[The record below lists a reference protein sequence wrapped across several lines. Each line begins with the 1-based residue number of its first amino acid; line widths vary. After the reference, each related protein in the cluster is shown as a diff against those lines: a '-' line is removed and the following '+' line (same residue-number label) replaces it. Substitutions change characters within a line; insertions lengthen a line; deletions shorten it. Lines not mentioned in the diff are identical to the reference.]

1 MANMDKLS
9 SAAEEA
15 SEKIAGA
22 TRQAAEALGEKG
34 EQLRELEEQF
44 MKECRD
50 CIRNHPITSI
60 GIALAAGFV
69 LSRIAHTCEHRRR

>member
-15 SEKIAGA
+15 GEKIAGA

-34 EQLRELEEQF
+34 EQLMDMEERL
-44 MKECRD
+44 MKQCRD
-50 CIRNHPITSI
+50 CIRKHPIASI
-60 GIALAAGFV
+60 GVALAAGFI
-69 LSRIAHTCEHRRR
+69 LSRMSHTCEYRRR